1 MHQVA
6 TMGFLTLFKKEG
18 SKIQN
23 VIRNLIK
30 FFIEWGSKSLALA
43 RKINCFE
50 SVGGGT
56 DIEGKY

>member
-1 MHQVA
+1 
-6 TMGFLTLFKKEG
+6 MGFLTLFKKEG